1 MSILQSL
8 LTSHDFHSLS
18 PPSAAVSLKWFL
30 LNLYGRE
37 SYWSQLLDRT
47 VFASV
52 KEITGGRIRIA
63 LTGGAPIS
71 HETHRFMY
79 STLGHLLQGYGYVR
93 LVVGLKT
100 EDESFVVVIIL
111 LLDIGLTEI
120 CGLGAITLPE
130 MGYRLSTIGAPG
142 PSLEI
147 KLVSVE
153 GTDYRAEGGQGE
165 IWLRGPSVMK
175 GYYKQPEQTQEALTE
190 DGWFRSGD
198 IGIWNPD
205 GTMSITDRIKNL
217 VKLSNGE
224 YVALEQLESRYRDSV
239 KIKNVCLL
247 AQGGKDFILGVVEPS
262 DDQISKED
270 LLADL
275 KAIARKTGCSRS
287 ETVRDIALTHG
298 EDWMTN
304 GFLTTSGKL
313 KRREI
318 EKRFKKE
325 IEEMYKQ
332 H

>member
-79 STLGHLLQGYGYVR
+79 STLGHLLQGY
-93 LVVGLKT
+93 
-100 EDESFVVVIIL
+100 
-111 LLDIGLTEI
+111 GLTEI